1 MATYNVTLNRKGAS
15 GWDQLYP
22 VTIVDQITDA
32 STPAKNLLKATAPG
46 ADRFIKITGS
56 GTISFIDATTLK
68 SATELN
74 AADKVHGHET
84 DDITDSN
91 SNTLTTVLAGKADL
105 SGGTILTSQI
115 PTYLF
120 GGLKYAGSIS
130 ANSALENLT
139 SSLTGSTD
147 DERKGSYLI
156 ASSNLTLS
164 TASGHTVEAP
174 GDEDD
179 NVLPI
184 DIEAGDWVIY
194 LGSNNW
200 AIKNNTYPDATTTT
214 KGVVKLSAGTATSR
228 SQLSDSTV
236 NRGHRVMDEVAVKKV
251 VRDIFYQSGTPT
263 GATGDIWFQGSF

>member
-1 MATYNVTLNRKGAS
+1 MATYNVTLNRKGAG

-22 VTIVDQITDA
+22 VTTVDQITDA
-32 STPAKNLLKATAPG
+32 STPAKNLLKAAAPG
-46 ADRFIKITGS
+46 ADRFIKVTSS
-56 GTISFIDATTLK
+56 GTISFIDAATLK
-68 SATELN
+68 GATELN
-74 AADKVHGHET
+74 AADKNHGHET
-84 DDITDSN
+84 DDITDAN
-91 SNTLTTVLAGKADL
+91 SDTLTTVLAGKADL
-105 SGGTILTSQI
+105 SNGKILTSQI

-120 GGLKYAGSIS
+120 GGLKYSNSIS
-130 ANSALENLT
+130 ANSALENLV

-147 DERKGSYLI
+147 EERKGSYLI

-164 TASGHTVEAP
+164 TAAGHTVEAP

-228 SQLSDSTV
+228 SQLSDLTT
-236 NRGHRVMDEVAVKKV
+236 NRGLRVMDEAAVKKV
-251 VRDIFYQSGTPT
+251 VRDIFYSSTTPS
-263 GATGDIWFQGSF
+263 GATGDIWFQGTF